1 MRTDVVVDAIPE
13 EARHGKYERGARL
26 APRGRSRRCPELI
39 ARLDMSAPHR
49 CAAEPAVPSDAE
61 LIAEVRS
68 GDSEAYGLLYRR
80 HAPSAQALA
89 RRLTGSPAE
98 AEDLVAEAF
107 TRLLVML
114 RCGRGPDAGFRP
126 YLLTVLRNTLYD
138 RARRDRRVELSDDM
152 TRHDRG
158 VQWEDTAV
166 ARLESSLAARAFNR
180 LPERWQTVLWHTE
193 VEQES
198 PAQVAPLLGLTP
210 NGVAALAYRARE
222 GLRQAYLQEHLTDD
236 VDIPHQATVN
246 RLGAWARGGLSPR
259 QRARVDGHLASCT
272 QCRILAAELKDVNGG
287 LRGTV
292 APLVL
297 GSGAAAYLATEAGG
311 GAETAAG

>member
-1 MRTDVVVDAIPE
+1 
-13 EARHGKYERGARL
+13 
-26 APRGRSRRCPELI
+26 
-39 ARLDMSAPHR
+39 MSAPHR

-138 RARRDRRVELSDDM
+138 RARRDRKVELSDDM
-152 TRHDRG
+152 TRHDPG
-158 VQWEDTAV
+158 VPWEDTAV
-166 ARLESSLAARAFNR
+166 AGLESRMAARALTR
-180 LPERWQTVLWHTE
+180 LPERWRTVLWRTE

-198 PAQVAPLLGLTP
+198 PTDLAPLLGLTP
-210 NGVAALAYRARE
+210 NGVSALAYRARE
-222 GLRQAYLQEHLTDD
+222 GLRLAYLQEHLTGQVNDPHRATD
-236 VDIPHQATVN
+236 IHRPTVD
-246 RLGAWARGGLSPR
+246 RLGAWARGGLSVE
-259 QRARVDGHLASCT
+259 QRARVDAHLATCT
-272 QCRILAAELKDVNGG
+272 HCRALADELEE
-287 LRGTV
+287 
-292 APLVL
+292 L
-297 GSGAAAYLATEAGG
+297 GNELPARSRHPRRDPGPQTPAA
-311 GAETAAG
+311 